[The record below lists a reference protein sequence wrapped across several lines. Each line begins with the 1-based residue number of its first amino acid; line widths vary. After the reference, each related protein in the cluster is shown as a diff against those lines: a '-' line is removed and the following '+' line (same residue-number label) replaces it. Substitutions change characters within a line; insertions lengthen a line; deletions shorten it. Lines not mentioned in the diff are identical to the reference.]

1 MAVYKSKGIVLR
13 SIRYSEA
20 DRILD
25 LYTRD
30 AGLVSAI
37 AKGIRRTK
45 SRFGARLEPLSCVD
59 FVAYH
64 GRTLDTVTQAETL
77 RSFHGV
83 REDLARF
90 ETAAGMVGS
99 VRALSGGDEADR
111 RVFNLLYNA
120 LDTLETCDSGFET
133 IEAALG
139 MKLSILAGYAPQL
152 DVCLVCGT
160 DLDAALG
167 AAALRPRPRR
177 RPVPGM
183 PTGDRRRVPARP
195 RHPRK
200 PENPGR
206 IPHPS
211 SASTVRAERER
222 PQGSPL
228 PRPGP
233 RSRKHPG
240 RSPTRRRR
248 TQGMRSPE
256 PGLSRDPLSWA
267 VESSAGRQRPE
278 PHDGVRNDFQR
289 DRDRIIHA
297 KAFRRLMHKTQV
309 FISPDGD
316 HFRTRLTHTLEM
328 MQISRT
334 IARSLSLNEDL
345 AEAISLGH
353 DLGHT
358 PFGHTGE
365 EALSLAL
372 AAHGRSFRHNE
383 HSLRVV
389 DHLERQGDGLNL
401 TYEVRDGILNHTG
414 KGYPS
419 TREGEIVRVADRI
432 AYVNHDVDDALRA
445 GIISSHDLPRGPIS
459 VLGEQMSTRID
470 TLVRDM
476 ISNSKREW

>member
-1 MAVYKSKGIVLR
+1 
-13 SIRYSEA
+13 
-20 DRILD
+20 
-25 LYTRD
+25 
-30 AGLVSAI
+30 
-37 AKGIRRTK
+37 
-45 SRFGARLEPLSCVD
+45 
-59 FVAYH
+59 
-64 GRTLDTVTQAETL
+64 
-77 RSFHGV
+77 
-83 REDLARF
+83 
-90 ETAAGMVGS
+90 
-99 VRALSGGDEADR
+99 
-111 RVFNLLYNA
+111 
-120 LDTLETCDSGFET
+120 
-133 IEAALG
+133 
-139 MKLSILAGYAPQL
+139 
-152 DVCLVCGT
+152 
-160 DLDAALG
+160 
-167 AAALRPRPRR
+167 
-177 RPVPGM
+177 
-183 PTGDRRRVPARP
+183 
-195 RHPRK
+195 
-200 PENPGR
+200 
-206 IPHPS
+206 
-211 SASTVRAERER
+211 
-222 PQGSPL
+222 
-228 PRPGP
+228 
-233 RSRKHPG
+233 
-240 RSPTRRRR
+240 
-248 TQGMRSPE
+248 MRSSE

-278 PHDGVRNDFQR
+278 PHDGLRNDFQR

-334 IARSLSLNEDL
+334 IARSLGLNEDL

-372 AAHGRSFRHNE
+372 TAHGRTFRHNE

-445 GIISSHDLPRGPIS
+445 GIISSHDLPKGPIS
-459 VLGEQMSTRID
+459 VLGEQMSARID

-476 ISNSKREW
+476 ISNSKANGEISLSDLAYEALMELRAWLFQRVYDKPGSKENQKAAMVVKALFEYYLEHHEERPASDPDSITETIDFVAGMTDRYALGTYRRLFLPRGEIFA